1 MSAVARSDDV
11 LRSKLLDL
19 HRELVEAERLGYERV
34 HGRLSPADLLENLLH
49 HPTFSWLRPLSA
61 LIAEADAAR
70 DPETAEADARAWR
83 TAVRTLLTADAEG
96 AEFQRRYAE
105 RLQQSP
111 GVVMA
116 HAAVIEALGR

>member
-1 MSAVARSDDV
+1 VARTDDV
-11 LRSKLLDL
+11 LRSKLLEL
-19 HRELVEAERLGYERV
+19 HRELVEVDRLMYERV
-34 HGRLSPADLLENLLH
+34 HGRITPADLLDNLLH
-49 HPTFSWLRPLSA
+49 HPAFVWLRPLSA
-61 LIAEADAAR
+61 LIAEADATR

-83 TAVRTLLTADAEG
+83 NAVRTLLTADPDG